1 MNNTFAKTNT
11 RQITD
16 NEVARFVA
24 RYPNHEVPTLILSDF
39 GINYFAH
46 DRGEFCETAMSGMS
60 IECLAQAK
68 VDARQKMYEDRR
80 IYKTTVVHKSVYE
93 FYEMAEA

>member
-11 RQITD
+11 RQITN

-24 RYPNHEVPTLILSDF
+24 RYPNHEVPNLILSDF
-39 GINYFAH
+39 GIEYFAY
-46 DRGEFCETAMSGMS
+46 DRGEFCETAVSGMS
-60 IECLAQAK
+60 IECLTQAK
-68 VDARQKMYEDRR
+68 VDARQAMYENRR
-80 IYKTTVVHKSVYE
+80 IYKNSVVHKSVYE